1 MTELATCIIIL
12 VSAVGPFLDLAHGC
26 KFQNAPINGK
36 WEFENPGDAGKKH
49 FPPFYVLSYVCD
61 KGYVQRSTK
70 PYLMCK
76 NGKWDGDI
84 PKCDKRRKCK
94 NPGVSP
100 DGKRWGKCC
109 YAGNSLTFSCNDGFD
124 LVGSS
129 RILCIRN
136 GSWTSPRPLCKPRNA
151 TTCPFP
157 LDIPKVVMK
166 PWKQGDYYLPDDE
179 LESYCDTGYR
189 LLSGSEYLYCKEN
202 GQWDSQFPVCGVTSC
217 RVPQHLEDGR
227 IVETEYTNLTDV
239 SDGFNLN
246 FICDQNYRLIGS
258 SWVKCTYLGW
268 SSNFP
273 KCQLITCPDPGIPE
287 NGQRKGSGP
296 FNIGDRVTFSCFS
309 DYTILG
315 SEERICLGNGRWS
328 GRLASCDH
336 QRYYCPDPGVP
347 VNGFKSGNSYNLG
360 DTVQFSCK
368 AGHSA
373 IGSSN
378 RTCQANHKWSGEQQ
392 FCLEPYFSDRPIDMM
407 MRVTQLLE
415 EKEEEQE
422 ELFANLPSSDR
433 GRMID
438 LNFPGRLVIYFVFD
452 ASGSVGE
459 KYFYSAIKFA
469 KALVK
474 RMGVKEQGTRFGA
487 VSFSSTVSNS
497 FLPQD
502 YKTVEEV
509 HSALDKFNFTE
520 GGTAISLALDYVKT
534 QMIPLSKQTFQDQ
547 AMKSIIFLFT
557 DGKANM
563 RGDPKQVAKELR
575 EEAHAEIYCIALT
588 GDYDIGELKDMASS
602 VKEHVY
608 ILKNYE
614 TFDWLVNAVINGTV
628 DYSVCGYGMDDVL
641 EEMNKAGEQRAD
653 KPWPWMAAVYYQ
665 RENFEKLGCGGS
677 IVNKEWILTAAH
689 CFVLKNDDPKKV
701 EYLVPANVTVKLG
714 LLNVRNSSDLKEFE
728 VTDIRL
734 HEKFNYTTYDH
745 DIALLKL
752 GRPITYERFIRPVCL
767 PPAVIPENSTLYQ
780 AGQSAF
786 VTGWGHDK
794 RVELGHEGVLKGIDH
809 LKQIR
814 LPIQNHETCLK
825 SLEKTKKEMTD
836 FMICAGDSEGIVD
849 TCKGDSGG
857 PMAQS
862 LVDDAEMNYWVQV
875 GIVSWGIGCKLR
887 GHYGFYTH
895 VAKLRPWI
903 DKVLN
908 S

>member
-1 MTELATCIIIL
+1 MTGLATSIIIL
-12 VSAVGPFLDLAHGC
+12 VLAVGPFLDLTHGSKDC
-26 KFQNAPINGK
+26 RFQSPPKHGK
-36 WEFENPGDAGKKH
+36 WEFENPDDADKKY
-49 FPPFYVLSYVCD
+49 FPSFYVISYVCD

-70 PYLMCK
+70 PYLICI
-76 NGKWDGDI
+76 NGKWDGSV
-84 PKCDKRRKCK
+84 PKCDRMMCSKPSINNGVFEINKSGNEDFVDGTVVNFKCYHGYRLVGNSQLTCTFQGRNMKWNGNFPKCK
-94 NPGVSP
+94 
-100 DGKRWGKCC
+100 
-109 YAGNSLTFSCNDGFD
+109 AL
-124 LVGSS
+124 
-129 RILCIRN
+129 
-136 GSWTSPRPLCKPRNA
+136 NA

-157 LDIPKVVMK
+157 PDIPKVVMK
-166 PWKQGDYYLPDDE
+166 PWKEGDYYLPDDE
-179 LESYCDTGYR
+179 FESYCDTGYS
-189 LLSGSEYLYCKEN
+189 LLSGSEYLYCKDN
-202 GQWDSQFPVCGVTSC
+202 GEWDSPFPVCGVTSC
-217 RVPQHLEDGR
+217 KVPQYLENGR
-227 IVETEYTNLTDV
+227 IVETEDTNLTVV

-246 FICDQNYRLIGS
+246 FICDPNYRLIGS
-258 SWVKCTYLGW
+258 SWIKCTYLGW
-268 SSNFP
+268 SSDLP
-273 KCQLITCPDPGIPE
+273 TCQLITCPDPGIPE
-287 NGQRKGSGP
+287 NGQRQGAGP

-309 DYTILG
+309 DYRILG

-328 GRLASCDH
+328 GRLATCDH
-336 QRYYCPDPGVP
+336 SRYYCPDPGVP
-347 VNGFKSGNSYNLG
+347 INGFKSGNSYNLG

-368 AGHSA
+368 AGHSE

-378 RTCQANHKWSGEQQ
+378 RTCQSNHKWSGEQQ

-407 MRVTQLLE
+407 IRVTQLLE

-422 ELFANLPSSDR
+422 KLFENLPSSDR

-474 RMGVKEQGTRFGA
+474 RMGVREQGTRFGA
-487 VSFSSTVSNS
+487 VSFSSTVSS
-497 FLPQD
+497 IFLPQD

-509 HSALDKFNFTE
+509 QSALDKFNFTVI
-520 GGTAISLALDYVKT
+520 T
-534 QMIPLSKQTFQDQ
+534 
-547 AMKSIIFLFT
+547 LFT
-557 DGKANM
+557 FLGKANM

-588 GDYDIGELKDMASS
+588 GDYDISELKDMASS

-614 TFDWLVNAVINGTV
+614 TLDWLVNAVINGTV
-628 DYSVCGYGMDDVL
+628 DYSVCGYGMDEVL

-653 KPWPWMAAVYYQ
+653 KPWPWMAAIYYQ
-665 RENFEKLGCGGS
+665 LENFEKLGCGGS
-677 IVNKEWILTAAH
+677 IVDREWILTAAH
-689 CFVLKNDDPKKV
+689 CFVIKNADPKKV

-714 LLNVRNSSDLKEFE
+714 LLDIRNSSDLKEFE

-752 GRPITYERFIRPVCL
+752 SRPITYERFIRPVCL
-767 PPAVIPENSTLYQ
+767 PPVVIPENSTLYET
-780 AGQSAF
+780 GQSAF

-794 RVELGHEGVLKGIDH
+794 RVELDHEGALKGIDH

-814 LPIQNHETCLK
+814 LPIQSHETCVK
-825 SLEKTKKEMTD
+825 SLEKTKKQMTD
-836 FMICAGDSEGIVD
+836 FMICAGDNEGIVD

-857 PMAQS
+857 PLAQS

-903 DKVLN
+903 DKVVN
-908 S
+908 P